1 MSEKIVLAKLDLDTD
16 ELIKSAAET
25 KRKIDELRAAQKGLS
40 TDTAEGR
47 EQFVKNAAEIKKLNV
62 SYQQQTKAVSG
73 LISENGTL
81 LKTEDALN
89 IALSAEVKSI
99 NDATRQN
106 AELKK
111 IRNEVNVTTDEGR
124 KAYDAI
130 NAKIKQN
137 DEFVK
142 SNVSELEQQKIGIG
156 GYAQSIKDALK
167 NTGLFNGV
175 IDENTKALEPVKIGF
190 QFIKKE
196 VDNVRN
202 SFGQSSATIV
212 TNTASTIQ
220 NTGATEA
227 RTAVGFQLNQTNT
240 AQATSTNAVTVAQR
254 AQTIATNATSAS
266 LKILRLALIA
276 TGVGAFV
283 VVLGSLIAFLST
295 TQAGID
301 KITSVLR
308 PLQAIAQSIL
318 GVIQN
323 LGKSLFE
330 TFSNPKQALIDLV
343 DLIKNNLLNRLKAF
357 GVILDGILNLDFKQ
371 ISNGFLQATTGV
383 ENLTDKVQKAGQNT
397 AKFFA
402 DAAKRGAEID
412 RLTKEI
418 EKSEI
423 NLNKQRAI
431 AESREKDLQL
441 IARDTSRNA
450 AEREKAARE
459 IIEIKREEA
468 QREAAILQL
477 RIERLKVE
485 QELNDTNREGNK
497 ELANLEAELIKI
509 NDAAKTAELEQIRV
523 ISAARKEEQQKANE
537 ARKKAVDDS
546 IKEQNALLEL
556 FKQQQGIRAKELQEQ
571 LKIDEEVSRK
581 RLEILQLEFKNGK
594 KSKTEFEAEKL
605 SIENEFQQRQIE
617 IQTQLAERILQNEIK
632 QLDAVKREKVFFSEE
647 ILQIEIDRFTKIAE
661 LQTEFERQRLENGV
675 ITETQFQDA
684 ISKIQ
689 QDFQTRKDSAQA
701 EREKADAEK
710 QKLDLENRRFIEDAI
725 FQEDLLILQQR
736 LELQRLAE
744 VEAAEKTG
752 ADLALINQKY
762 AIKRND
768 LEKKNAEMRKQA
780 QLLELRE
787 TLGFFGNLA
796 GALQSLF
803 GENKAFAAA
812 TALINGGLAVTEILA
827 TKSILPEPLASI
839 NRGFQI
845 ATAIGTTA
853 NSIRQ
858 INSAKFE
865 KGGLMSIGGKRHNA
879 GGTKFVGEDGT
890 RFEAEKGELIGVLNR
905 GAASTF
911 MAFNN
916 MFGRGKM
923 GTNFAE
929 QGGVI
934 SRNINSD
941 ASFNIELLAQALANM
956 RPPVV
961 QVQSILD
968 ESRNFV
974 DVTSIADF

>member
-25 KRKIDELRAAQKGLS
+25 KRKIDELRAAQKSLS

-130 NAKIKQN
+130 NEKIKKN

-227 RTAVGFQLNQTNT
+227 RTAVGFQLTQTNT
-240 AQATSTNAVTVAQR
+240 AQATSTNAVTIAQR

-266 LKILRLALIA
+266 LKLLRLALIA

-283 VVLGSLIAFLST
+283 VVLGTLIAFLST

-301 KITSVLR
+301 KVTSVLR
-308 PLQAIAQSIL
+308 PLQAIAQSLL

-343 DLIKNNLLNRLKAF
+343 NFIQNNLFNRLKAF
-357 GVILDGILNLDFKQ
+357 GVILDGIINRDFKQ
-371 ISNGFLQATTGV
+371 ISNGFLQAATGV

-402 DAAKRGAEID
+402 DAAARGREID

-441 IARDTSRNA
+441 IARDTSRTA

-459 IIEIKREEA
+459 IIEIKKEEA

-509 NDAAKTAELEQIRV
+509 NDAAKNAELEQIRV

-546 IKEQNALLEL
+546 IREQNALLEL
-556 FKQQQGIRAKELQEQ
+556 FRQQQGVRAKDLQDQ
-571 LKIDEEVSRK
+571 LKIEEEVSKK
-581 RLEILQLEFKNGK
+581 RLQILQLEFKNGK

-605 SIENEFQQRQIE
+605 AIENEFQLKQLQ
-617 IQTQLAERILQNEIK
+617 IQTQLSERILKQEIELLTNVQK
-632 QLDAVKREKVFFSEE
+632 ERVFFSDEL
-647 ILQIEIDRFTKIAE
+647 LQIEIDRFARIAE
-661 LQTEFERQRLENGV
+661 IQKQFEAERLENGV
-675 ITETQFQDA
+675 ITETEYQDA
-684 ISKIQ
+684 ITKIQ
-689 QDFQTRKDSAQA
+689 QEFQTRKDNAEA
-701 EREKADAEK
+701 EREKAIEEK

-725 FQEDLLILQQR
+725 FQQDLAILEDR
-736 LELQRLAE
+736 LEQQRLAE
-744 VEAAEKTG
+744 IANAERTG
-752 ADLALINQKY
+752 ADINLINKKFQVKQLQLQKQFELAKVENARM
-762 AIKRND
+762 AINDIAGLLTAFGSRN
-768 LEKKNAEMRKQA
+768 KNLMIALATADAFLAATKA
-780 QLLELRE
+780 YSSQLIPGDPTSFGRAIFAGAKA
-787 TLGFFGNLA
+787 LGFGLGNV
-796 GALQSLF
+796 
-803 GENKAFAAA
+803 
-812 TALINGGLAVTEILA
+812 I
-827 TKSILPEPLASI
+827 
-839 NRGFQI
+839 QI
-845 ATAIGTTA
+845 AKTDT
-853 NSIRQ
+853 
-858 INSAKFE
+858 KFE
-865 KGGLMSIGGKRHNA
+865 KGGLMSIGGKRHSA

-929 QGGVI
+929 QGGII

-941 ASFNIELLAQALANM
+941 ASLNIELLAQTLANM
-956 RPPVV
+956 KPPIV